1 MKIPSLRLISI
12 VAFTAARACFA
23 QAPQAPAAAPAP
35 VPAPEKAPFL
45 EDFGDSVAGTV
56 IPDFEVWTDSG
67 ATAHLSTYIA
77 GKPAIVVFVKGD
89 TGLGDAAVAYVNA
102 LAKRYSDQGLT
113 VVGLAHYVGKA
124 EFTAWAAA
132 NKAKY
137 NFPIVSDTAGAVP
150 KPQKPLKE
158 MTPADRKVFAGVQ
171 WAVMSQTIMVKLLKI
186 HNTVPLPTFLV
197 LDKDSKVVG
206 WTPTFRA
213 VTPLAMGNL
222 LTRAGL
228 KLVPEDKPSKL
239 YTHEETQIHKP
250 GVFLTAGTAAPD
262 FVTMDINHKPVKL
275 SDFRG
280 KVLVLDFWAT
290 WCGPCQASMPHTQ
303 EVSEKYKDQG
313 VVVLGVCTE
322 DKRDKYEAWV
332 QKNQSK
338 YPGILFTHDP
348 ATKASEYASSKVF
361 GVPGIPTQFVIGADG
376 TIVSTVVGYLKGE
389 VILEGALA
397 KAGIKVDPALVAKAA
412 EDLKNR

>member
-1 MKIPSLRLISI
+1 MNTLLSFSGIESATVASSDSGIEKCLLESIIAFFSLFFLCCIIASIILISS
-12 VAFTAARACFA
+12 ALGM
-23 QAPQAPAAAPAP
+23 
-35 VPAPEKAPFL
+35 APFGFRYMTT
-45 EDFGDSVAGTV
+45 E
-56 IPDFEVWTDSG
+56 
-67 ATAHLSTYIA
+67 ST
-77 GKPAIVVFVKGD
+77 
-89 TGLGDAAVAYVNA
+89 LG
-102 LAKRYSDQGLT
+102 
-113 VVGLAHYVGKA
+113 
-124 EFTAWAAA
+124 
-132 NKAKY
+132 
-137 NFPIVSDTAGAVP
+137 
-150 KPQKPLKE
+150 
-158 MTPADRKVFAGVQ
+158 
-171 WAVMSQTIMVKLLKI
+171 
-186 HNTVPLPTFLV
+186 
-197 LDKDSKVVG
+197 
-206 WTPTFRA
+206 
-213 VTPLAMGNL
+213 
-222 LTRAGL
+222 AGL

-239 YTHEETQIHKP
+239 YTHEDTQIHKP